1 MQNGKYVTIVMY
13 GMHGRYQRIDS
24 TNVEGDGGTLMTARP
39 AKRALVLPLPT
50 V

>member
-13 GMHGRYQRIDS
+13 GMHGRYQRIDR
-24 TNVEGDGGTLMTARP
+24 TDVEGDGGTLMTVSP
-39 AKRALVLPLPT
+39 AKSALVVSLPT